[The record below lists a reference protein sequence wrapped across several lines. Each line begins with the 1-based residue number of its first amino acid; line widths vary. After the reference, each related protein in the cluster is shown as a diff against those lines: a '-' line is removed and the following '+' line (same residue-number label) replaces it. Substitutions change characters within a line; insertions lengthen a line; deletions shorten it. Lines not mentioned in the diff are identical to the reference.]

1 MKNGDF
7 KLNTINVITI
17 IGTICIIMFIEFSIL
32 NKESIHISRKE
43 LIELILSG
51 VSTAGTI
58 ATLYIAMLAYKNW
71 HKPNR
76 YIELVKERKELLF
89 NIRESARLQGTT
101 LNEIRMPIIKTI
113 KTIEEDAEINKKSLS
128 HLDLTLTKETLQDLL
143 KEIEKIR
150 ESLVKCSRN
159 QELIFHKTD
168 ETLKEHLNNFLK
180 SSTITFVVLKSTCKE
195 AILVI
200 ENEIN
205 YDKKMQSEKLRE
217 GLGYINKNISTVY
230 NQEIE
235 IKNSIEKELENFIE

>member
-17 IGTICIIMFIEFSIL
+17 IGTICIIMFMEFSIL
-32 NKESIHISRKE
+32 NKESIHINRKE

-89 NIRESARLQGTT
+89 NIRESARLQKTT
-101 LNEIRMPIIKTI
+101 LDEIRIPITKIIKI
-113 KTIEEDAEINKKSLS
+113 MEEDTEINEKSLS
-128 HLDLTLTKETLQDLL
+128 YLDLILTKETLQDLL

-159 QELIFHKTD
+159 QELLFHKTD
-168 ETLKEHLNNFLK
+168 ETLKENLNNFLK
-180 SSTITFVVLKSTCKE
+180 RSTITFVVLISTCKE

-200 ENEIN
+200 ENKIT
-205 YDKKMQSEKLRE
+205 YDKKTRSKKLRE
-217 GLGYINKNISTVY
+217 NLGYINKNISTAY
-230 NQEIE
+230 NQQIE
-235 IKNSIEKELENFIE
+235 IKISIEKELENFIE